1 MTDKNFDPRNV
12 NLNDN
17 LTDEQRLIAVQQ
29 EEARVEAER
38 VANENIAR
46 GLNPDGSQKAP
57 TSNRVGGAAKRTP
70 AIDLEATRAQKIDGL
85 RDAPAN
91 QTSLSEE
98 HLQLKAKLAGQAK
111 LPIFLPLESGEV
123 KGVAYRPVIINGYRF
138 EVKKGV
144 MVMVPQAV
152 HSLLINAMQATS
164 EATEVEENLS
174 NVTGQKARALG
185 LE

>member
-1 MTDKNFDPRNV
+1 MNQQNPVPQDI

-17 LTDEQRLIAVQQ
+17 LTDEQRLLAVQQ
-29 EEARVEAER
+29 EEARIEEQR
-38 VANENIAR
+38 IGDANEAA
-46 GLNPDGSQKAP
+46 GLNRDGSPKAKP
-57 TSNRVGGAAKRTP
+57 PVVGGAVRRAP
-70 AIDLEATRAQKIDGL
+70 AIDLNEVRNQKIEGL
-85 RDAPAN
+85 RDAPAH

-98 HLQLKAKLAGQAK
+98 HLRLKAKLAGQAK

-144 MVMVPQAV
+144 MVMVPEAV
-152 HSLLINAMQATS
+152 HSLLINSMQATS

-174 NVTGQKARALG
+174 NASGQKARALG